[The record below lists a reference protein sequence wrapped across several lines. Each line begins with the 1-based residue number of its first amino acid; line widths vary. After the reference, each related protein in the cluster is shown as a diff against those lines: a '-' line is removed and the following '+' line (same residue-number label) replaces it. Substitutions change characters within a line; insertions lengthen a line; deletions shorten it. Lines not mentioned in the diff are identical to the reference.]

1 MVPLCYGHQTAAG
14 RLLVLRTSDDIS
26 CYMVVDCLLGFC
38 KDCYADISEVSCLI
52 VLGLSLHTFNF
63 SLQRA
68 PLSDNCI
75 ESFLF

>member
-1 MVPLCYGHQTAAG
+1 
-14 RLLVLRTSDDIS
+14 
-26 CYMVVDCLLGFC
+26 MVVDCLLGFC
-38 KDCYADISEVSCLI
+38 KDCYAVSSEVSCFI
-52 VLGLSLHTFNF
+52 VLGLSLHNFNF